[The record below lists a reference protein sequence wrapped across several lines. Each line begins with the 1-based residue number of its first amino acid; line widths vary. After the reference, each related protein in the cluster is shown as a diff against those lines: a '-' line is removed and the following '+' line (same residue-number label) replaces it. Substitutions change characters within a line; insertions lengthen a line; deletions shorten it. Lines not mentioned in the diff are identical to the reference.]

1 MRVIAEKRRQLA
13 ALRVNCERVRDS
25 VRRKP
30 ENRRLRKLLA
40 DERVQVTIMRGVISE
55 LEKIRKQEK
64 DAFWRAQAVRRKS
77 MALEAIDFEGL
88 PKLAPEAT
96 RAEELQAIFGLLQ
109 HNRGRWP
116 GVRIID
122 LIAASM
128 VTRGEPV
135 RIIFDGLEMTG
146 SERQM
151 KTFSLYV
158 SYAERADETDL
169 PQVREH

>member
-30 ENRRLRKLLA
+30 ESRRLRKLLA

-109 HNRGRWP
+109 HNQGRW
-116 GVRIID
+116 
-122 LIAASM
+122 L
-128 VTRGEPV
+128 
-135 RIIFDGLEMTG
+135 
-146 SERQM
+146 RQYQIVEAIGM
-151 KTFSLYV
+151 PEQRWRKLREAV
-158 SYAERADETDL
+158 VLND
-169 PQVREH
+169 QVEIMGRFYRWKVAR

>member
-30 ENRRLRKLLA
+30 ESRRLRKLLA

-77 MALEAIDFEGL
+77 MALEAIDFEGIQ
-88 PKLAPEAT
+88 KLVPEAT
-96 RAEELQAIFGLLQ
+96 KAEELQAIFKLLQ
-109 HNRGRWP
+109 HNRGRWLRQYQIVEVLGTP
-116 GVRIID
+116 GHRWRKLRESVVLNNQVEVMGRFY
-122 LIAASM
+122 
-128 VTRGEPV
+128 RW
-135 RIIFDGLEMTG
+135 
-146 SERQM
+146 M
-151 KTFSLYV
+151 K
-158 SYAERADETDL
+158 E
-169 PQVREH
+169 Q